1 MNNKK
6 GGFGAKLLLVL
17 ILMLASAVGGAYGY
31 RVLDGKMA
39 VSDAKKYVDS
49 IRISDYDSEEAVQ
62 VETLIEEMN
71 KNLETAKTRKEAYNL
86 MDSFKED
93 MGKILTKTEKELEEA
108 RRAVSDA
115 QKNNNNNNS
124 NNNNNNSNSNN
135 NNYNDNNY
143 NNDNNSNNNNSGGDT
158 SGNSNDDSSSGGIL
172 GNIFGNNDDSDDTN
186 SDDSDF

>member
-115 QKNNNNNNS
+115 QKNNNS
-124 NNNNNNSNSNN
+124 NNNNNNNSNNSNN
-135 NNYNDNNY
+135 NNYNDNSY
-143 NNDNNSNNNNSGGDT
+143 NNDNSSNNNNSSGDT